1 MCGSMSGACTMSLPK
16 WLDPK
21 ISLGNILTIATA
33 LVAIVAGWVEVKAD
47 NRRQDTELAALRRA
61 DDELKL
67 SVKEAATGLRSDILE
82 IKTRSDLI
90 LEKLVEKQQSTTE
103 RVVRVETKI
112 DEVLKAV
119 IAQKRM

>member
-1 MCGSMSGACTMSLPK
+1 MSLPK